1 MSRLLPIPK
10 TTNLIDTELIQPHSA
25 AQAWNRSDVRAAK
38 NLSLRG
44 QNENDLMRNCHR
56 AAAQALY
63 NQRNAHLASSSTS
76 SEIYVDLHGLHPAEA
91 VSYLASA
98 LSERRA
104 ASKLERDE
112 EGSRR
117 GILYA
122 IVGTGSHSKQGRD
135 KVRFSVLILEF
146 WGRVLC
152 FAFCRSDWLP
162 FRIVANVSSGLGRQ
176 SSTSI
181 PKRMQIRLPRIRSAR
196 RRRHRHERQGLREQ
210 CGQWC
215 WWHSG
220 DCGG

>member
-1 MSRLLPIPK
+1 VQIY
-10 TTNLIDTELIQPHSA
+10 SA

-63 NQRNAHLASSSTS
+63 NQRNAHLSSSTTPA
-76 SEIYVDLHGLHPAEA
+76 EIYVDLHGLHPAEA

-104 ASKLERDE
+104 AAKLERDE
-112 EGSRR
+112 EGSKR

-135 KVRFSVLILEF
+135 KVRLSEECLL
-146 WGRVLC
+146 
-152 FAFCRSDWLP
+152 LP
-162 FRIVANVSSGLGRQ
+162 PETLMSYPS
-176 SSTSI
+176 
-181 PKRMQIRLPRIRSAR
+181 
-196 RRRHRHERQGLREQ
+196 
-210 CGQWC
+210 
-215 WWHSG
+215 
-220 DCGG
+220 